1 MSTNV
6 NKVVRWRVALALF
19 VVDVVTFVLSNA
31 TTKGKSG
38 QKIYPGTVSNV
49 FWVLF
54 LIGVLLLIVLGIVA
68 LFKWLRSRKPSP
80 AVPLGNWSSCWPA
93 KLREA

>member
-1 MSTNV
+1 M
-6 NKVVRWRVALALF
+6 
-19 VVDVVTFVLSNA
+19 LSNA
-31 TTKGKSG
+31 TTKGESG
-38 QKIYPGTVSNV
+38 QKTYPGTVSNV